1 MLNRV
6 LLAGRMSR
14 DPEVRFTPQNVPVC
28 TVTLAV
34 PRDFKPK
41 NAESETDW
49 VDVVLWRGAAE
60 FVGRYGA
67 KGRLMIVDG
76 RLQMRKYTD
85 KDGNKRTV
93 AEVVADHVY
102 FVTGRRPP
110 TPPRSIRTTRTP
122 IILSRATT
130 TQKIFRSKLYPRH
143 FGGEFL

>member
-14 DPEVRFTPQNVPVC
+14 DPELRFTPQNVPVC
-28 TVTLAV
+28 TITLAV

-49 VDVVLWRGAAE
+49 IDVVLWRGAAE
-60 FVGRYGA
+60 FAGRYGA
-67 KGRLMIVDG
+67 KGRLLIVDG

-102 FVTGRRPP
+102 FGDRKEASDTAPQYSYNTNANDFEQGDD
-110 TPPRSIRTTRTP
+110 
-122 IILSRATT
+122 
-130 TQKIFRSKLYPRH
+130 YPED
-143 FGGEFL
+143 FPF

>member
-34 PRDFKPK
+34 PRDFKPR
-41 NAESETDW
+41 NAEAETDW
-49 VDVVLWRGAAE
+49 VDVVLWRGDAE
-60 FVGRYGA
+60 FVCKYGA
-67 KGRLMIVDG
+67 KGRLLIVDG
-76 RLQMRKYTD
+76 RLQIRTYTN

-102 FVTGRRPP
+102 FGDRKE
-110 TPPRSIRTTRTP
+110 TTDAAPQYSYNTNANDFERGDD
-122 IILSRATT
+122 
-130 TQKIFRSKLYPRH
+130 YPED
-143 FGGEFL
+143 FPF

>member
-14 DPEVRFTPQNVPVC
+14 DPELRFTPQNVPVC
-28 TVTLAV
+28 TITLAV
-34 PRDFKPK
+34 PRDFKQK

-67 KGRLMIVDG
+67 KGRLLIVDG

-85 KDGNKRTV
+85 KDGNKRV
-93 AEVVADHVY
+93 AAEVVADHVY
-102 FVTGRRPP
+102 FGERKD
-110 TPPRSIRTTRTP
+110 TTDAAP
-122 IILSRATT
+122 QYSYNKNANDFE
-130 TQKIFRSKLYPRH
+130 QGDDYPED
-143 FGGEFL
+143 FPF

>member
-1 MLNRV
+1 MSHTRKDFDMLNRI

-41 NAESETDW
+41 NTDAETDW
-49 VDVVLWRGAAE
+49 IDVVLWRGSAE

-67 KGRLMIVDG
+67 KGRLLIVDG

-85 KDGNKRTV
+85 KDGNKRTA

-102 FVTGRRPP
+102 FGDRKE
-110 TPPRSIRTTRTP
+110 
-122 IILSRATT
+122 ATDAAPQYSYNT
-130 TQKIFRSKLYPRH
+130 NANDFEPGGDYPDD
-143 FGGEFL
+143 FPF

>member
-1 MLNRV
+1 MLNRI

-14 DPEVRFTPQNVPVC
+14 DPELRFTPQNVPVC

-34 PRDFKPK
+34 PRDFRPK
-41 NAESETDW
+41 NADAETDW
-49 VDVVLWRGAAE
+49 IDVVLWCGAAE

-67 KGRLMIVDG
+67 KGRLLIVDG

-102 FVTGRRPP
+102 FGDRKE
-110 TPPRSIRTTRTP
+110 TTDSSSQYSYNTNANDFERGDD
-122 IILSRATT
+122 
-130 TQKIFRSKLYPRH
+130 YPED
-143 FGGEFL
+143 FPF

>member
-14 DPEVRFTPQNVPVC
+14 DPELRFTPQNVPVC

-41 NAESETDW
+41 NAEAETDW
-49 VDVVLWRGAAE
+49 VDVVLWRGSAE

-76 RLQMRKYTD
+76 RLQMRTYTD
-85 KDGNKRTV
+85 KDGNKRTA

-102 FVTGRRPP
+102 FGDRKETADTAPQYSYNP
-110 TPPRSIRTTRTP
+110 NADAFEPADAYEEDFP
-122 IILSRATT
+122 
-130 TQKIFRSKLYPRH
+130 F
-143 FGGEFL
+143 

>member
-6 LLAGRMSR
+6 TLSGRMSR
-14 DPEVRFTPQNVPVC
+14 DPELRFTPQNVPVC
-28 TVTLAV
+28 TITLAV

-41 NAESETDW
+41 NAEAETDW

-60 FVGRYGA
+60 FVGKYGA
-67 KGRLMIVDG
+67 KGRLLIVDG

-102 FVTGRRPP
+102 FGDRKETADNAPADSYNTNANDFEQGDD
-110 TPPRSIRTTRTP
+110 
-122 IILSRATT
+122 
-130 TQKIFRSKLYPRH
+130 YPED
-143 FGGEFL
+143 FPF

>member
-1 MLNRV
+1 MSHTRKDFDMLNRI

-41 NAESETDW
+41 NADAETDW
-49 VDVVLWRGAAE
+49 VDVVLWRGVAE

-67 KGRLMIVDG
+67 KGRLLIVDG

-102 FVTGRRPP
+102 FGDRKEITDA
-110 TPPRSIRTTRTP
+110 
-122 IILSRATT
+122 ATQYSYNT
-130 TQKIFRSKLYPRH
+130 NANDFEHGDDYPED
-143 FGGEFL
+143 FPF

>member
-34 PRDFKPK
+34 SRDFKPK
-41 NAESETDW
+41 NAEAETDW
-49 VDVVLWRGAAE
+49 VDVVLWRGSAE

-67 KGRLMIVDG
+67 KGRLLIVDG

-85 KDGNKRTV
+85 KDGNKRTA

-102 FVTGRRPP
+102 FGGRKETADAAPQYSYN
-110 TPPRSIRTTRTP
+110 TN
-122 IILSRATT
+122 ANDFE
-130 TQKIFRSKLYPRH
+130 QVDDYPVD
-143 FGGEFL
+143 FPF

>member
-14 DPEVRFTPQNVPVC
+14 DPELRFTPQNVPVC

-49 VDVVLWRGAAE
+49 IDVVLWRGAAE

-67 KGRLMIVDG
+67 KGRLLIVDG

-85 KDGNKRTV
+85 KDGNKRV
-93 AEVVADHVY
+93 AAEVVADHVY
-102 FVTGRRPP
+102 LGDRKETAVAAPQYSYNTNANDFEHGDD
-110 TPPRSIRTTRTP
+110 
-122 IILSRATT
+122 
-130 TQKIFRSKLYPRH
+130 YPDD
-143 FGGEFL
+143 FPF

>member
-1 MLNRV
+1 MSHTRKDFDMLNRI

-28 TVTLAV
+28 TITLAV

-41 NAESETDW
+41 NTDAETDW
-49 VDVVLWRGAAE
+49 IDVVLWRGSAE

-85 KDGNKRTV
+85 KDGNKRTA

-102 FVTGRRPP
+102 FGDRKEAADTAPQYSYNTNANDFEPGND
-110 TPPRSIRTTRTP
+110 
-122 IILSRATT
+122 
-130 TQKIFRSKLYPRH
+130 YPDD
-143 FGGEFL
+143 FPF

>member
-1 MLNRV
+1 MLNRI

-14 DPEVRFTPQNVPVC
+14 DPELRFTPQNVPVC

-41 NAESETDW
+41 NAEAETDW

-67 KGRLMIVDG
+67 KGRLLIVDG

-85 KDGNKRTV
+85 KDGSKRTV

-102 FVTGRRPP
+102 FGDRKEASDTAPQYSYNMSANDFEPGGD
-110 TPPRSIRTTRTP
+110 
-122 IILSRATT
+122 
-130 TQKIFRSKLYPRH
+130 YPDD
-143 FGGEFL
+143 FPF

>member
-1 MLNRV
+1 MLNRI

-41 NAESETDW
+41 STDTETDW
-49 VDVVLWRGAAE
+49 IDIVLWRSSAE

-85 KDGNKRTV
+85 KDGNKRTA

-102 FVTGRRPP
+102 FGDRKEVADT
-110 TPPRSIRTTRTP
+110 
-122 IILSRATT
+122 AT
-130 TQKIFRSKLYPRH
+130 QYSHNMSANDFEQGDDYSDDFP
-143 FGGEFL
+143 F